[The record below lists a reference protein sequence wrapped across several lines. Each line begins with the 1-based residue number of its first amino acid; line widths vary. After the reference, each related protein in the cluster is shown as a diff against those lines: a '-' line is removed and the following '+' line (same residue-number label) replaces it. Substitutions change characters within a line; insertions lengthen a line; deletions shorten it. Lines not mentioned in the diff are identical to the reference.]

1 MVDVVESN
9 SFTQSQDDES
19 LVIVID
25 GSGIQIETNNYSVLT
40 IRPRHLDIQIRTTSI
55 G

>member
-19 LVIVID
+19 LVIVPD
-25 GSGIQIETNNYSVLT
+25 GSGIQIETNNYSIISVSP
-40 IRPRHLDIQIRTTSI
+40 IDI
-55 G
+55 